1 MTLIKIFMAIACV
14 GHVLCFFCDRAI
26 TYTPSGRFGF
36 SYLKDN
42 AKMSELFEGVSLK
55 NQLFSILGGVA
66 ALSMTNL
73 GYIAIYEY
81 ISDYSAVYS
90 TILLISIILFMV
102 SGTAHHVF
110 CGAIEWFYVKLG
122 RTEEARTIIVDFF
135 KSTISTMYVCFLGVM
150 LFSVTFIVAVASG
163 STGLPRFACIFN
175 HITFFLLMSPFRI
188 VGSFNLAGAATFLSL
203 LIVLCV
209 I

>member
-1 MTLIKIFMAIACV
+1 MTLIKTFMAIACV

-26 TYTPSGRFGF
+26 TYTPNGRFGF
-36 SYLKDN
+36 SDLKDN
-42 AKMSELFEGVSLK
+42 AKMSALFEGVSQK

-122 RTEEARTIIVDFF
+122 RTEEARTVIVDFF

-150 LFSVTFIVAVASG
+150 LFSVTFIIAIASG
-163 STGLPRFACIFN
+163 STGLPHFACIFN
-175 HITFFLLMSPFRI
+175 HITFFLLLLPFRV

-203 LIVLCV
+203 LVVLCV